1 MKATH
6 MPFPPHLKKKKKAGK
21 KAFSFHYFT
30 HIIWLKLSYPGVLSA
45 MVFLNVFLQLSAA
58 GCLPRDGDP
67 VAADSGLEHRD
78 TAVQPGSVP
87 RGREVVQ
94 PRHELH
100 PPPGDPA
107 REL

>member
-1 MKATH
+1 MC
-6 MPFPPHLKKKKKAGK
+6 K
-21 KAFSFHYFT
+21 KAFCFHYFT
-30 HIIWLKLSYPGVLSA
+30 HITWLKLSYPGVLSA

-67 VAADSGLEHRD
+67 VAADSRLEHRD

-107 REL
+107 RELRETGSVLEMEERGKE